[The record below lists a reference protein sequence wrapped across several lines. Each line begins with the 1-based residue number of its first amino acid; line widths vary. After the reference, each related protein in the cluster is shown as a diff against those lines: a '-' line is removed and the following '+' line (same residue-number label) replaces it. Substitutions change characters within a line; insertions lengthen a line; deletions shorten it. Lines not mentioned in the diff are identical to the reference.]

1 MCMVTTKMPVMNTRQ
16 MYDSLRTRWTFVSL
30 LWLFA
35 LFASAQQSLFVG
47 QSYTFDIGSSV
58 LGSTYNMRWS
68 TNGGYLSLS
77 GSGFYRN
84 ITVTQYFSGTASVT
98 CEWDYSLYYGDNL
111 THTSRTV
118 YITCRD
124 NPISISPTSLDM
136 NVGETRYVS
145 YRLSYDVNAS
155 SADVYFQSSNN
166 SVVTVSK
173 SGEVYAVG
181 PGTAYINV
189 YSKVS
194 SDSPYC
200 KVTVRKVDPTEVW
213 LDSYATTYVG
223 EGITLTP
230 HLYPDNAQTTYSWH
244 SDNTSVATVS
254 SSGYVSG
261 KDEGTANIYCVTANG
276 LRSNDCT
283 VSVYYRT
290 PTSIEFNSSTPVSV
304 PIGHTKSLSYK
315 VTPSNARYSV
325 TWKSE
330 DESVATVSQ
339 SGVVTGIKEG
349 TTYIKVTT
357 DNGKTARCQ
366 VTVPPNPSS
375 ISLPGKISLCYG
387 KSRTLKFDVYPTDAF
402 YEVTWTSSDD
412 KPLPAKAR
420 TGGAS
425 GNAKVVSVSSNG
437 TVKALRPGTAVVT
450 ATTQNGKTA
459 SCIVEVPEVNY
470 MFYVWTKS
478 GEKIG
483 YSLNEHPKSKYDG
496 DAFLFETD
504 KVRVTYPADD
514 IRKFT
519 MADESIDPIPS
530 GIEMDGELTL
540 HVTESARLDY
550 KLLPLDYDIE
560 ASLTWK
566 SDNTGCVTVAN
577 GTITAL
583 APGEANITLTAGN
596 GCKAECHVTVP
607 EPDHNLVVWLR
618 SGETNLFRLAE
629 HPVVEYRDGSFF
641 LRTLQTE
648 VTYDAESVR
657 KFTLQDGD
665 IIDAIPYIAVQE
677 HKMHYGSGTVEISNG
692 KANSSVTVYTSG
704 GITVSRMRLDGNGC
718 LQFSTADYPSG
729 IYIIKTETT
738 TFKILKK

>member
-1 MCMVTTKMPVMNTRQ
+1 MSKRITKIRLAIAT
-16 MYDSLRTRWTFVSL
+16 L
-30 LWLFA
+30 LFC
-35 LFASAQQSLFVG
+35 FASASADTNLYVG
-47 QSYTFDIGSSV
+47 QSIECDATFAITAGNYSHSNISWSV
-58 LGSTYNMRWS
+58 I
-68 TNGGYLSLS
+68 GGYLSA
-77 GSGFYRN
+77 GSTASSSFKRTY
-84 ITVTQYFSGTASVT
+84 TATQYWSGQAIIECTWQYT
-98 CEWDYSLYYGDNL
+98 LYRDDKPRTG
-111 THTSRTV
+111 SRTWYV
-118 YITCRD
+118 SCID
-124 NPISISPTSLDM
+124 NRVTIWPPSLEL
-136 NVGETRYVS
+136 NVGETSQVNYTLYNTSFARYAEI
-145 YRLSYDVNAS
+145 YY
-155 SADVYFQSSNN
+155 QSTNS
-166 SVVTVSK
+166 SVVTV
-173 SGEVYAVG
+173 GMYDGYVTAVG
-181 PGTAYINV
+181 PGDACINV
-189 YSKVS
+189 YSRTS
-194 SDSPYC
+194 SEPGVC
-200 KVTVRKVDPTEVW
+200 RVHVNKVDPTDVS
-213 LDSYATTYVG
+213 LPSTANTYVG
-223 EGITLTP
+223 ETTTLTP
-230 HLYPDNAQTTYSWH
+230 TLYPSVAQTTYTWYSR
-244 SDNTSVATVS
+244 DPNIATVS
-254 SSGYVSG
+254 NGVVTG
-261 KDEGTANIYCVTANG
+261 RDEGTARIYCITANG
-276 LRSNDCT
+276 LQSRDCD
-283 VSVYYRT
+283 VSVKYRV
-290 PTSIEFNSSTPVSV
+290 PTDIKLSSSTLYV
-304 PIGHTKSLSYK
+304 PIGQNKTLTYS

-357 DNGKTARCQ
+357 DNGKYARCQ

-387 KSRTLKFDVYPTDAF
+387 KSRTLKFDVYPADAF
-402 YEVTWTSSDD
+402 HEITWTSSDD

-420 TGGAS
+420 AGGAS
-425 GNAKVVSVSSNG
+425 GNTKVVSVSSNG

-504 KVRVTYPADD
+504 KVSVTYPADD

-530 GIEMDGELTL
+530 GIEMDGELML
-540 HVTESARLDY
+540 HVTESAHLDY

-560 ASLTWK
+560 TSLTWK
-566 SDNTGCVTVAN
+566 SDNISCVTVAN

-607 EPDHNLVVWLR
+607 EPDYNLVVWLR
-618 SGETNLFRLAE
+618 NGETNLFRLAE
-629 HPVVEYRDGSFF
+629 HPVAEYKDGSFI
-641 LRTLQTE
+641 LRTSQTE
-648 VTYDAESVR
+648 VTYDAASVR

-665 IIDAIPYIAVQE
+665 YIDAIPSMEIPRQN
-677 HKMHYGSGTVEISNG
+677 MHYGSGTVEISNG
-692 KANSSVTVYTSG
+692 KPNSPVVVYSSG
-704 GITVSRMRLDGNGC
+704 GVTIDRMRLDANGY
-718 LQFSTADYPSG
+718 LQFSTAGYSSG
-729 IYIIKTETT
+729 IYIIKTDKT